1 MFAKRAIAAGMDIG
15 TRFVKICIA
24 EGANILATEMS
35 AIDRDFDR
43 VIAETFNAA
52 LKAAALKEKQVAA
65 RVATGFGADL
75 VRADRIMS
83 EPRCLARAA
92 AEIAPGTRTIVD
104 VGALFINGVT
114 IDENGRMEDSV
125 KNDTCASGSGK
136 FLEMISDALDIPL
149 SEISE
154 TAARSSSPYSLAST
168 CAVFAESEIITQ
180 VNSGRPGEDL
190 IAGILNSIAAKTAT
204 LAGRLNASGT
214 LSVTGGVAAFAVF
227 PGILQSVT
235 GMTVRPLPL
244 DPFFCAAYGAALY
257 GAR

>member
-1 MFAKRAIAAGMDIG
+1 MFAKHSISVGIDIG

-24 EGANILATEMS
+24 EGANILATQMS

-52 LKAAALKEKQVAA
+52 LKAAALKEKQVTA

-75 VRADRIMS
+75 VRANSIMS
-83 EPRCLARAA
+83 EARCLARAA
-92 AEIAPGTRTIVD
+92 AELAPGTRAVVD
-104 VGALFINGVT
+104 VGALFINGVS
-114 IDENGRMEDSV
+114 IDENGRLEDAV

-136 FLEMISDALDIPL
+136 FLEMISEALDIPL

-180 VNSGRPGEDL
+180 VNAGRSGEDL

-204 LAGRLNASGT
+204 LAGRLNASGS
-214 LSVTGGVAAFAVF
+214 LAVTGGVAAFPVF
-227 PGILQSVT
+227 PVILQSVT
-235 GMTVRPLPL
+235 GMMASPLPL